1 MKRVMA
7 SDEGS
12 GEDVCRM
19 SSGVIRWRRIDFVL
33 FSSIGQNHGFLHTK
47 LVFENVYN
55 SFKMAPVAVVMII
68 TKQLVFDN

>member
-1 MKRVMA
+1 M
-7 SDEGS
+7 
-12 GEDVCRM
+12 
-19 SSGVIRWRRIDFVL
+19 L